1 MVLENPRNGW
11 SEDGYL
17 ILTSRSLRAYGY
29 GFVAILLGLYLGNQ
43 PPAGLGLPAWQVG
56 LFLTATLTSSA
67 ALSAIVGL
75 QGDRLGRRL
84 VLKASA
90 LAMALAGA
98 LFALSTDIYIL
109 LLASILGTVSPTGG
123 EVGPFLSLEQAM
135 LPQTVPVNRRND
147 AFAVY
152 NLVGSLAAA
161 VGALSAGLPD
171 VLGSGGWDP
180 GVATR
185 LMFGLYSV
193 LALATFAVYGGLG
206 PTVELGG
213 ASGPTPRMSPQGR
226 QWLTGLAGL
235 FALDSFAGGFVITSF
250 VAYWFA
256 LTYGTPRAT
265 LAWVFFAVSI
275 LTGLSYLIA
284 VRLARRIGLLRTM
297 VFTHIPS
304 SVFLILVPLMP
315 TFLLSLGFYLARMSL
330 SQMDVP
336 TRQAYVVAI
345 MAPGDRTAATS
356 FTNIARNSAQAVSPS
371 LSGLLLSFW
380 AAFPF
385 VLGGLLKIGYDL
397 ALFRTFK
404 DIRPPDEVQALAAA
418 APPPPG
424 ISEEGARPQ
433 R

>member
-1 MVLENPRNGW
+1 MFALQSRDAVL
-11 SEDGYL
+11 L
-17 ILTSRSLRAYGY
+17 LLSRTFRAYGY

-56 LFLTATLTSSA
+56 LFLTATLASSA

-109 LLASILGTVSPTGG
+109 LLAAILGTISPTGG

-147 AFAVY
+147 AFAFY

-161 VGALSAGLPD
+161 AGALSAGIPD
-171 VLGSGGWDP
+171 LLTSLGWDP

-185 LMFGLYSV
+185 LMFAVYSL
-193 LALATFAVYGGLG
+193 LALATFLAYSRMS
-206 PTVELGG
+206 PAVELGSSKG
-213 ASGPTPRMSPQGR
+213 LPVRMSPEGR
-226 QWLTGLAGL
+226 RWVTRLAGL

-250 VAYWFA
+250 VAYWFF
-256 LTYGTPRAT
+256 LTFGTPRAI
-265 LAWVFFAVSI
+265 LAQVFFVASI
-275 LTGLSYLIA
+275 LTGLSYLVA

-315 TFLLSLGFYLARMSL
+315 NFALALGFYLARMSL

-371 LSGLLLSFW
+371 LSGLLLSLST
-380 AAFPF
+380 ALPF
-385 VLGGLLKIGYDL
+385 VLGGLLKIAYDL

-404 DIRPPDEVQALAAA
+404 DIRPPDEVQAPAAT
-418 APPPPG
+418 APPPPEV
-424 ISEEGARPQ
+424 SEEGAGPQ

>member
-1 MVLENPRNGW
+1 MEKDQGLLLV
-11 SEDGYL
+11 
-17 ILTSRSLRAYGY
+17 SRALRAYGY

-56 LFLTATLTSSA
+56 LFLTATLASSA
-67 ALSAIVGL
+67 AISAIVGL
-75 QGDRLGRRL
+75 QGNRLGRRL

-90 LAMALAGA
+90 LGMALAGA
-98 LFALSTDIYIL
+98 LFALSTDVYIL
-109 LLASILGTVSPTGG
+109 LLAAILGTISPTGG
-123 EVGPFLSLEQAM
+123 EVGPFLPVEQAI
-135 LPQTVPVNRRND
+135 LPHTVPANRRND

-171 VLGSGGWDP
+171 VLGSSGWDP

-193 LALATFAVYGGLG
+193 LALATFAVYNYLT
-206 PTVELGG
+206 PMVELGE
-213 ASGPTPRMSPQGR
+213 PKELTHRMSPQGR
-226 QWLTGLAGL
+226 QWLTSLGAL
-235 FALDSFAGGFVITSF
+235 FALDSFGGGFVITSF
-250 VAYWFA
+250 VVYWFD
-256 LTYGTPRAT
+256 LTFGTPRAI
-265 LAWVFFAVSI
+265 LAWVFFVVSI

-304 SVFLILVPLMP
+304 SAFLILVPFMP
-315 TFLLSLGFYLARMSL
+315 TFPLALGAYLARMSL

-336 TRQAYVVAI
+336 TRQAYIVAI
-345 MAPGDRTAATS
+345 MSAGDRTAATS
-356 FTNIARNSAQAVSPS
+356 FTSIARNSAQAVSPS
-371 LSGLLLSFW
+371 LSGLLLQSLS
-380 AAFPF
+380 AALPF
-385 VLGGLLKIGYDL
+385 VLGGLLKIAYDL

-404 DIRPPDEVQALAAA
+404 DIRPPDEVQATTAS

-424 ISEEGARPQ
+424 VSEEGAGPQ
-433 R
+433 P